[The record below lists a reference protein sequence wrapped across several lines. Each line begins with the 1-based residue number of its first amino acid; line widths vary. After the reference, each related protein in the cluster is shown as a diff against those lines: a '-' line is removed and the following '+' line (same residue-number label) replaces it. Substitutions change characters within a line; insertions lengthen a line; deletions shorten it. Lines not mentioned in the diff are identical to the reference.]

1 MASERAAW
9 GDVGQHVQRNDQT
22 CSATTVVREAMV
34 RYRGRRRR
42 IAAVIRSPAD
52 VARFVRGLVRND
64 GREHFVVVMLDGRH
78 RPIGYQVV
86 SIGTAT
92 ASLVHPR
99 EVFQSAVSLG
109 AVALVV
115 AHNHPSGDPT
125 PSREDREVSERLA
138 RAGEVL
144 GIRLL
149 DAVVVAGSVYH
160 SMREA
165 NPEAFDRGT
174 GR

>member
-1 MASERAAW
+1 MRA
-9 GDVGQHVQRNDQT
+9 VVKND
-22 CSATTVVREAMV
+22 A
-34 RYRGRRRR
+34 
-42 IAAVIRSPAD
+42 
-52 VARFVRGLVRND
+52 
-64 GREHFVVVMLDGRH
+64 REHFVVIMLDGRH

-99 EVFQSAVSLG
+99 EVFQAAVGLG
-109 AVALVV
+109 AVALII

-125 PSREDREVSERLA
+125 PSLEDREVTERLI
-138 RAGEVL
+138 RAGDLL

-149 DAVVVAGSVYH
+149 DSVVVAESAYH

-165 NPEAFDRGT
+165 HPEVFERSGAQQK
-174 GR
+174 